1 MVDIEVIGKKL
12 ISNGKFKR
20 RYIFI
25 LLNKIVFRIFLN
37 DVVKRVEG
45 LVSWWSVWFDY
56 VIFILGFVIL

>member
-1 MVDIEVIGKKL
+1 MIDNEVIGKKL

-37 DVVKRVEG
+37 DVVKRVES
-45 LVSWWSVWFDY
+45 LVSVD
-56 VIFILGFVIL
+56 

>member
-25 LLNKIVFRIFLN
+25 LLNKIVARIFLD
-37 DVVKRVEG
+37 DVVKRVES
-45 LVSWWSVWFDY
+45 LVSYEYNDSIVFKL
-56 VIFILGFVIL
+56 I